1 VDSATLLY
9 LKAIF
14 KKFYCTDIV
23 IVIVLGV
30 TNQLIPQNIT
40 SQISSNPLLT
50 LTDVCVHCS
59 ANELMHFQEEN
70 VKELAF
76 VSCNSFGML
85 QKTNR
90 TKNEIEDN
98 RHFKTCITNFN
109 KIRGIASK
117 NMSKMTTSTPILCK
131 IIITVKNKLNN
142 MISSFKIFYPIY
154 KLSNLF
160 ILMGF
165 KQNGKLITNNVKLI

>member
-1 VDSATLLY
+1 
-9 LKAIF
+9 
-14 KKFYCTDIV
+14 
-23 IVIVLGV
+23 V

-59 ANELMHFQEEN
+59 ANELMHLLEEN
-70 VKELAF
+70 VKKLA
-76 VSCNSFGML
+76 CNSFGML

-98 RHFKTCITNFN
+98 RHFKTSITNFN
-109 KIRGIASK
+109 KIRGTASK
-117 NMSKMTTSTPILCK
+117 NMSKMTTATPILCK

-160 ILMGF
+160 LLMGF

>member
-59 ANELMHFQEEN
+59 ANELMHLLEEN
-70 VKELAF
+70 VKKLA
-76 VSCNSFGML
+76 CNSFGML

-131 IIITVKNKLNN
+131 IIITVKNKQLYRKDELRGN
-142 MISSFKIFYPIY
+142 MLGSIRIDEKI
-154 KLSNLF
+154 
-160 ILMGF
+160 G
-165 KQNGKLITNNVKLI
+165 